1 MLSIALSIPFT
12 TDAMFP
18 ETWRIV
24 TAVSTLLDTASTRLE
39 SRSRFSDSFFFR
51 IAFAAYIRAPSAFP
65 CCRACHM
72 RACACAQ
79 LGGRAE
85 VCRDRGVPSSASPSP
100 RSHPSALSSPGGSA
114 SLR

>member
-65 CCRACHM
+65 CCRAWCTLCSATA
-72 RACACAQ
+72 R
-79 LGGRAE
+79 GG
-85 VCRDRGVPSSASPSP
+85 V
-100 RSHPSALSSPGGSA
+100 
-114 SLR
+114 